1 MKLLIPNKKLNFNY
15 FVEDKYEAGISLK
28 GSEVK
33 SLAKSNGNIDEA
45 FCLIRKDELFILNM
59 YIPPYAQ
66 DSKIDKID
74 TYRKRKLLMHK
85 HEIQKIEYAMN
96 KQKYTLIPSKV
107 YINDNKIK
115 IEIVLAKHKK
125 MADKREDIKLRDNLR
140 ISKKIR

>member
-28 GSEVK
+28 GAEVK

-66 DSKIDKID
+66 DSKIDKLD

-85 HEIQKIEYAMN
+85 HEIKKIEYAMN

-115 IEIVLAKHKK
+115 
-125 MADKREDIKLRDNLR
+125 
-140 ISKKIR
+140 